1 MKLEVQIELLKFCCA
16 VFNILFLVLGL
27 IVAGCG
33 IWILFDSGSF
43 LNILSSEEL
52 GVVAVGLLVI
62 GGVVV
67 AVSVIGCVG
76 ANNQNRLL
84 LLVYIGFLFVLV
96 LGQMYVTVVLLFN
109 REKIEQSLIEVV
121 DRVISEYGNSSS
133 RVDTLLDDVQHYGRC
148 CGMKNSSDWLKNSYI
163 QSLNLSSPDVL
174 PCSCFISFKA
184 SFSSP
189 WCSELPNFT
198 EPLFGRGINGTFN
211 KGCNQTLI
219 DWLQENALTIIVID
233 VSLIFIQI
241 LQFTVVVHL
250 YRAFGKKLA
259 LKRSSLLDDHTP
271 NDDLDYGEENY
282 AYAEPDGGYVD
293 VNNANFVG
301 PNHPAYY
308 PDDQNPYQA
317 YNEPAY
323 RY

>member
-16 VFNILFLVLGL
+16 VFNIIFLVLGL

-33 IWILFDSGSF
+33 LWILFDSGSF

-52 GVVAVGLLVI
+52 SVVAVGLLVI

-67 AVSVIGCVG
+67 VVSVIGCVG

-84 LLVYIGFLFVLV
+84 LLVYIGFLFVVV
-96 LGQMYVTVVLLFN
+96 LGQMYVTVLLLLN
-109 REKIEQSLIEVV
+109 REKIEQSLTEVV
-121 DRVISEYGNSSS
+121 DRVILEYGNNS
-133 RVDTLLDDVQHYGRC
+133 RSVDTLLDNVQHYGQC
-148 CGMKNSSDWLKNSYI
+148 CGRTGSSDWLKNSYI
-163 QSLNLSSPDVL
+163 KSLNLSSPDVL
-174 PCSCFISFKA
+174 PCSCFSLFNA

-198 EPLFGRGINGTFN
+198 KPLFGRGNGTFSE
-211 KGCNQTLI
+211 GCDQKLT

-233 VSLIFIQI
+233 FSLILIQI
-241 LQFTVVVHL
+241 LQFTIMVHL

-259 LKRSSLLDDHTP
+259 LKRSSLLVDHTP

-323 RY
+323 R